1 MKVELGEVVR
11 NQEES
16 FFTAVRAVVLSRGDF
31 LFDVAPGF
39 VHSLGKHAN
48 ILVRPLDIVKRRF
61 GFMAHSP
68 PFRPPALAGGPAKIK
83 CYSLSHK

>member
-1 MKVELGEVVR
+1 
-11 NQEES
+11 
-16 FFTAVRAVVLSRGDF
+16 
-31 LFDVAPGF
+31 
-39 VHSLGKHAN
+39 
-48 ILVRPLDIVKRRF
+48 VRPLDIVKRRF